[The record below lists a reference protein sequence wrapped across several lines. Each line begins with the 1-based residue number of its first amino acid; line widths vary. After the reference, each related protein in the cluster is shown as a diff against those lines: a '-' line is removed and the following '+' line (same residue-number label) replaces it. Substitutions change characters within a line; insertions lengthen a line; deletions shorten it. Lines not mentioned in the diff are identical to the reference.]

1 MRIAKRSTRQLLG
14 ISSISPK
21 GIERNDGEIIIYYQI
36 QPTNLSVLSSEIIK
50 NKVYELLDLIR
61 ENKQLEITCLDSRE
75 SFKENKIFLKQRINA
90 ETNPKLK
97 ELLKEDLVAIEN
109 ESLDTNGKR
118 TFLIGLRF
126 ISGQLKD
133 LDSILARFNS
143 LSLSNGLQLH
153 QLSQQETMTLMAV
166 WFKQDVTTETF
177 ESMDGRR
184 FIIDEANI

>member
-14 ISSISPK
+14 ISSISSK
-21 GIERNDGEIIIYYQI
+21 GIERNDGDIIIYYQI

-97 ELLKEDLVAIEN
+97 ELLREDLVAIEN

-126 ISGQLKD
+126 VAGQLRD

-143 LSLSNGLQLH
+143 LALSNGLQLH

-166 WFKQDVTTETF
+166 WFKQDVTTEYF
-177 ESMDGRR
+177 ENMDGRR
-184 FIIDEANI
+184 FIIDEENI

>member
-21 GIERNDGEIIIYYQI
+21 GIERNDGDIIIYYQI

-97 ELLKEDLVAIEN
+97 ELLREDLVAIEN

-126 ISGQLKD
+126 VAGQLKD
-133 LDSILARFNS
+133 LESILARFNS
-143 LSLSNGLQLH
+143 LALSNGLQLH

-166 WFKQDVTTETF
+166 WFKQDVTTESF
-177 ESMDGRR
+177 ENMDGRR
-184 FIIDEANI
+184 FIIDEENI